1 MNVRNKKMNIRF
13 TLIIILLSLLTI
25 MTGGCEKID
34 YQWHRYKNDNCE
46 VWGRQ
51 RENVEVISHGWK
63 VIENAN
69 VKKENYGWGWEVTLK
84 IKEPKDG
91 KQYLLGIKEIEYAL
105 FDNDKFK
112 LISITS
118 KLDDYGR
125 MILESGEDGSVLQE
139 AGVTET
145 YRQTGEATK
154 AIIQRASVGRC
165 RIILD

>member
-1 MNVRNKKMNIRF
+1 MTIRY
-13 TLIIILLSLLTI
+13 TLTIIFLSLLPF

-34 YQWHRYKNDNCE
+34 YKWHRYKDDNCE

-51 RENVEVISHGWK
+51 RANVEVISHGWK
-63 VIENAN
+63 VIENAD
-69 VKKENYGWGWEVTLK
+69 VKEGNYGWGWEVTLK

-112 LISITS
+112 LTSITS
-118 KLDDYGR
+118 KLDDHGR
-125 MILESGEDGSVLQE
+125 MILNSGEEGPVLQE

-145 YRQTGEATK
+145 YRQTGETTNT
-154 AIIQRASVGRC
+154 IIQRASVGRC